1 MRVLY
6 LHAGKAKPNKTEIQS
21 NEHYS
26 RLIQQELQLT
36 LNNDGSNQSIYS
48 LPRGQILGL
57 AIFDK
62 TFWYNKAKH
71 SQDPW
76 ATGPFCYAI
85 KDIFRL
91 DTGVVAL
98 GNQSIWTPAES
109 IHQTIMKQE
118 SAKRKLKEWKTQYK
132 NKLYIGANGIP
143 SALTIKQPM
152 VYGILERKKKIKN
165 RKKSKFRLHPNKAL
179 YNPPSKPDRITC
191 RWCPT
196 DGSLCTNSYH
206 ISPLQLP
213 HRLNKQSAYT
223 ILQSHPPHFALIN
236 NINNNNGSIGSY
248 QPQYLEQP
256 QQQRLQLPLLSH
268 KPIVSYTT
276 LQSHPPHFA
285 LINDTNNNNGP
296 ANLSFPPVPTSQNNN
311 TFNICNNQQQQKPQF
326 PNTSNNNNNN
336 YHHYQHQP

>member
-206 ISPLQLP
+206 ISETK
-213 HRLNKQSAYT
+213 NKNTKRKTAKK
-223 ILQSHPPHFALIN
+223 
-236 NINNNNGSIGSY
+236 
-248 QPQYLEQP
+248 
-256 QQQRLQLPLLSH
+256 R
-268 KPIVSYTT
+268 K
-276 LQSHPPHFA
+276 
-285 LINDTNNNNGP
+285 TN
-296 ANLSFPPVPTSQNNN
+296 
-311 TFNICNNQQQQKPQF
+311 
-326 PNTSNNNNNN
+326 SNNRNNKRKGKRQ
-336 YHHYQHQP
+336 YWDIKYAELLESDSDDLYVFRTEKTERMYFTP